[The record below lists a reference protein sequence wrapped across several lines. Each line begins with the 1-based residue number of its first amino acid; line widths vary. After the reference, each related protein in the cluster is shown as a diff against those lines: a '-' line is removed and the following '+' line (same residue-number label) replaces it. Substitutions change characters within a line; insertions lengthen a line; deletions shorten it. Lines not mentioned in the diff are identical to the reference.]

1 MSHWQATLRMQ
12 YKDQEPEDN
21 RTPEEREFA
30 EELYEVKTWTETN
43 KLIAR
48 NINTLYKTVQWKK
61 GKEPIT
67 IGPKEWRDDEDNKKL
82 AKIRSDSDRG
92 ITRDGDG
99 FRASTAEGLMAALMP
114 MAGNS

>member
-1 MSHWQATLRMQ
+1 MHWQATLRIR
-12 YKDQEPEDN
+12 YKDQDPEDQ
-21 RTPEEREFA
+21 RSPEEKEFA

-48 NINTLYKTVQWKK
+48 NINTLYKTVQWTK

-67 IGPKEWRDDEDNKKL
+67 MGPREWRSDDDNRKL
-82 AKIRSDSDRG
+82 AKIQEDNNRG
-92 ITRDGDG
+92 ITREGNN